1 MRRLLLPLSA
11 LALLCA
17 GCASGEAAPP
27 AKPVA
32 AAASAP
38 VASVRADTLAA
49 VARRLYRQ
57 EAVGVTGHVA
67 VRRIARDQRL
77 LAALESGDPAALRAE
92 ALRQLF
98 DPGKHVVRLSVV
110 RNGRTLV
117 DVGGAFVVEPA
128 RQVLRAPDGAQLGVL
143 QASIQDVIGYV
154 KLVRR
159 FTGVQI
165 VVRGNP
171 GHVESS
177 LAAAKAASLP
187 SSGVATVGGHRYEL
201 RSFTEPGF
209 GGERLHVWILSAA

>member
-1 MRRLLLPLSA
+1 MRRLLPPLAA
-11 LALLCA
+11 LALGCA
-17 GCASGEAAPP
+17 GCASSPAAP
-27 AKPVA
+27 AKTVTVTTG
-32 AAASAP
+32 
-38 VASVRADTLAA
+38 VASGVRADTLAA
-49 VARRLYRQ
+49 VAKRLYRE
-57 EAVGVTGHVA
+57 EAGGVTGHLQ
-67 VRRIARDQRL
+67 VRRLARDQRL
-77 LAALESGDPAALRAE
+77 VSALESGDMRALRAE

-98 DPGKHVVRLSVV
+98 NPGKHVVRLDVV
-110 RNGRTLV
+110 RNGRVLV

-128 RQVLRAPDGAQLGVL
+128 RAVVRAANGTRLGVV

-177 LAAAKAASLP
+177 RPAAASASLP
-187 SSGVATVGGHRYEL
+187 SSGVATVGLHRYQV

-209 GGERLHVWILSAA
+209 GGERLHVWILVGT